1 MPRTEIDIRLN
12 GQPARVAGDTTV
24 EALLEGLGALGPG
37 LAVAVN
43 EEVVRRAH
51 YAEVVLQPG
60 DRVEVIQ
67 AVGGG

>member
-1 MPRTEIDIRLN
+1 MLRTEIDIRLN
-12 GQPARVAGDTTV
+12 GQPARVAEATTV
-24 EALLEGLGALGPG
+24 AALLTDLGALGPG

-43 EEVVRRAH
+43 EEVVGRAH
-51 YAEVVLQPG
+51 YAGVVLQPG